1 MKKFFKVM
9 AWIIGG
15 VIILGFGGC
24 VASTLLVG
32 KAVKDVAVETHNENK
47 ERKQAV
53 ADMLK
58 NAPKPVIKTDEFNG
72 TDITYTFKNTSKF
85 DFEYLELSLNAYDKK
100 GTKLDTNM
108 SNIPN
113 IKKGQTFKITVN
125 MYQEG
130 YDHYDINEFGESPF
144 Q

>member
-1 MKKFFKVM
+1 MKKFFKVVL
-9 AWIIGG
+9 WIFVGG
-15 VIILGFGGC
+15 MILGFGGC
-24 VASTLLVG
+24 AVTTIFVG

-47 ERKQAV
+47 ARKEAC
-53 ADMLK
+53 AEMLK
-58 NAPKPVIKTDEFNG
+58 NAK
-72 TDITYTFKNTSKF
+72 ITKAKDSLNSTNVTYEFKNNSKF

-100 GTKLDTNM
+100 GTKLDTNF
-108 SNIPN
+108 SNITN

-130 YDHYDINEFGESPF
+130 YDHYDVNEFGEDAF